1 MINEENVGYMTI
13 IIGVAWNYHGAFTK
27 VRQNQ
32 RWGRNGKKVWTEK
45 KRKEFA
51 PRISVIFPEMSE
63 ITIEMASVRIYR
75 DKLVIYQL
83 KVNVI

>member
-1 MINEENVGYMTI
+1 MEPSQRSGKIKDGEE
-13 IIGVAWNYHGAFTK
+13 
-27 VRQNQ
+27 
-32 RWGRNGKKVWTEK
+32 TEK
-45 KRKEFA
+45 KYGRKKKKKEFA